1 MAVQTYPG
9 PSNSTAASSQ
19 QYGQSNPTVPPL
31 HMSLSPSGSHLQYDS
46 AIPTITHSNPGQT
59 YGAYLVPPSSVATAE
74 HPVQVAQQVRPQNEG
89 QQVPRPVVAQQ
100 EAPPQDPLIED
111 ARRTTKDDSAQRR
124 PGAASST
131 ELYPPGE
138 ARSWRDL
145 LSRASWARRPSKHS
159 MSAFPSILTYGQDNH
174 KLMELEVRC
183 FQVFA

>member
-1 MAVQTYPG
+1 M
-9 PSNSTAASSQ
+9 
-19 QYGQSNPTVPPL
+19 
-31 HMSLSPSGSHLQYDS
+31 
-46 AIPTITHSNPGQT
+46 
-59 YGAYLVPPSSVATAE
+59 
-74 HPVQVAQQVRPQNEG
+74 
-89 QQVPRPVVAQQ
+89 AQQ

-111 ARRTTKDDSAQRR
+111 ARRTTKDDSTQRR